1 MTLSLQDFLQIDL
14 PALLAA
20 LFATVSCGLLGTYLV
35 LRRQSLMGDAV
46 SHSVLPGIVLGFLI
60 AGSRETLPIFLG
72 ALAAAVVAAVLI
84 ELVRRFGKVEPGT
97 AMGVVFSIMFA
108 AGIVLMEQADAHSV
122 DLDAECVLYGQ
133 IEDILWLAPT
143 SWGSLLDPAVWADLP
158 REVRTLGIVLVI
170 TVLAIVI
177 FYKELKISSFDAA
190 LSTSLGINANLI
202 HFGLMTLVGAVA
214 VAAFEAVGS
223 ILVIAMFICPA
234 AAARLLTDRLRTQLL
249 LSAALAALAAVSGYT
264 VAAFG
269 PFWFG
274 GENSLSASGMIAV
287 MTGVILALTI
297 LFAPRYGI
305 LFRRRAAGPELHPN

>member
-20 LFATVSCGLLGTYLV
+20 LFAIVSCGLLGTYLV

-170 TVLAIVI
+170 TVLAIVA
-177 FYKELKISSFDAA
+177 FLQGVENSPPSTRPCRPASGSTPTS
-190 LSTSLGINANLI
+190 STS
-202 HFGLMTLVGAVA
+202 
-214 VAAFEAVGS
+214 
-223 ILVIAMFICPA
+223 
-234 AAARLLTDRLRTQLL
+234 D
-249 LSAALAALAAVSGYT
+249 
-264 VAAFG
+264 
-269 PFWFG
+269 
-274 GENSLSASGMIAV
+274 
-287 MTGVILALTI
+287 
-297 LFAPRYGI
+297 
-305 LFRRRAAGPELHPN
+305 